1 METSCTYENGESTYA
16 AELINKGMIPWA
28 WIIEERIDW
37 S

>member
-28 WIIEERIDW
+28 
-37 S
+37 